1 MAQVT
6 AVLLNW
12 KRPQNLPRLVSRL
25 HEQSERPEVWVVN
38 NAPELQAFGADRVAH
53 IPWNAG
59 VSIRVLMAV
68 YVETP
73 WVLFVDDDLMP
84 GDAGWLADA
93 LVIAG
98 RHDSVITGCW
108 GRLLDLAPPHYR
120 RDAMGHVDIIKGR
133 VMLFRRDLLANV
145 RLPAVPADLDVR
157 FCEDI
162 HLSLE
167 LGLCNPV
174 HWADQG
180 LQNRMV
186 ELEDNDALCHRAD
199 HAHERERFCEWYL
212 EWRCV

>member
-1 MAQVT
+1 MPQCT

-12 KRPQNLPRLVSRL
+12 KRPQNMGRIIDSLRG
-25 HEQSERPEVWVVN
+25 QSERPELWVVN
-38 NAPELQAFGADRVAH
+38 NAPGSAAFAVDRTAH

-84 GDAGWLADA
+84 GDANWLADA
-93 LVIAG
+93 LKIAEQH
-98 RHDSVITGCW
+98 RNVITGCW
-108 GRLLDLAPPHYR
+108 GRLLDLTPPHYR
-120 RDAMGHVDIIKGR
+120 EDATGFVDIIKGR
-133 VMLFRRDLLANV
+133 VMLFRRELLADV
-145 RLPAVPADLDVR
+145 RLPAAPPELDVR

-167 LGLCNPV
+167 VGLCNPV

-186 ELEDNDALCHRAD
+186 ELEDNDALCMRPGHGF
-199 HAHERERFCEWYL
+199 ERERFCEWYL
-212 EWRCV
+212 EWRT